1 LQAQEPIMKKAFRV
15 AKQAL
20 VVIVGGAV
28 LLVGLAMIVLPGP
41 AVVVIP
47 LGLAILSTEI
57 PIARRWYRRLRV
69 WIGRKLPILNR
80 LAGRVKGWRP
90 RRRRSSSR
98 A

>member
-1 LQAQEPIMKKAFRV
+1 MKKAFKV

-20 VVIVGGAV
+20 VVIVGGVV

-57 PIARRWYRRLRV
+57 PIARRWYRRARV
-69 WIGRKLPILNR
+69 WIGRKLPILKR
-80 LAGRVKGWRP
+80 FAARVKGWRP
-90 RRRRSSSR
+90 RRRRSHSR